1 MSDSP
6 DKNNYPNSAYRDE
19 ALDELSKALKS
30 RERKA
35 KVAPLGVVAA
45 TLAVLVVI
53 VGGIWFASTYSSDEN
68 EDQVAESE
76 QQAEQT
82 KQSEEKDIKP
92 AALPRGPKEP
102 YGMTVKCEYKKDPQG
117 KLSEAGLPN
126 GDGVQSQGTEKVT
139 LTMNGQKVG
148 LELEN
153 GVSPCTTNSFKHLV
167 QKKFYDSTKC
177 HRSVKSDS
185 MTILQCGDPEA
196 SGAGGPGYS
205 FADEYPLNG
214 VDKDKAQQPVNYK
227 RGTLAMANSGPN
239 TNGSQFFLVTGD
251 TTLPPSYNIFGTID
265 KAGLKVLDKLME
277 KAPEGD
283 AAPTEDINIESAVLG

>member
-1 MSDSP
+1 MSE
-6 DKNNYPNSAYRDE
+6 KNYPNEAKRDE
-19 ALDELSKALKS
+19 ALKELEKALKS

-35 KVAPLGVVAA
+35 KIAPLGVVAA

-53 VGGIWFASTYSSDEN
+53 VGGIWFATTYTSDEG

-76 QQAEQT
+76 EQT
-82 KQSEEKDIKP
+82 TEPEVEAVAMPDGP
-92 AALPRGPKEP
+92 AKA
-102 YGMTVKCEYKKDPQG
+102 YGDTVKCEYKKDPQG

-126 GDGVQSQGTEKVT
+126 GKDVTAKGTQKVT
-139 LTMNGQKVG
+139 LTMNGKKVG
-148 LELEN
+148 LELAN
-153 GVSPCTTNSFKHLV
+153 DKSPCSTNSFAHLV
-167 QKKFYDSTKC
+167 EKKFYDSTKC

-185 MTILQCGDPEA
+185 MTILQCGDPEG

-205 FADEYPLNG
+205 FPDEFPTNG
-214 VDKDKAQQPVNYK
+214 VEEDKAETPVNYK
-227 RGTLAMANSGPN
+227 RGTLAMANSGPD

-251 TTLPPSYNIFGTID
+251 TTLPPKYNVFGTID
-265 KAGLKVLDKLME
+265 EDGLKVLDELLE

>member
-1 MSDSP
+1 MSE
-6 DKNNYPNSAYRDE
+6 KNYPNEAKRDE
-19 ALDELSKALKS
+19 ALKELEKALKS

-35 KVAPLGVVAA
+35 KIAPLGVVAA

-53 VGGIWFASTYSSDEN
+53 VGGIWFATTYTSDEG

-76 QQAEQT
+76 EQT
-82 KQSEEKDIKP
+82 TEPEVEAVAMPDGP
-92 AALPRGPKEP
+92 AKP
-102 YGMTVKCEYKKDPQG
+102 YGDTVKCEYKKDPQG

-126 GDGVQSQGTEKVT
+126 GKDVTAKGTQKVT
-139 LTMNGQKVG
+139 LTMNGKKVG
-148 LELEN
+148 LKLAN
-153 GVSPCTTNSFKHLV
+153 DKSPCSTNSFAHLV
-167 QKKFYDSTKC
+167 EKKFYDSTKC

-185 MTILQCGDPEA
+185 MTILQCGDPEG

-205 FADEYPLNG
+205 FPDEFPTNG
-214 VDKDKAQQPVNYK
+214 VEEDKAETPVNYK
-227 RGTLAMANSGPN
+227 RGTLAMANSGPD

-251 TTLPPSYNIFGTID
+251 TTLPPKYNVFGTID
-265 KAGLKVLDKLME
+265 EDGLKVLDNLLE

>member
-1 MSDSP
+1 MSE
-6 DKNNYPNSAYRDE
+6 KNYPNEAKRDE
-19 ALDELSKALKS
+19 ALKELEKALKS

-35 KVAPLGVVAA
+35 KIAPLGVVAA

-53 VGGIWFASTYSSDEN
+53 VGGIWFATTYTSDEG

-76 QQAEQT
+76 EQT
-82 KQSEEKDIKP
+82 TEPEVEAVAMPDGP
-92 AALPRGPKEP
+92 AKP
-102 YGMTVKCEYKKDPQG
+102 YGDTVKCEYKKDPQG

-126 GDGVQSQGTEKVT
+126 GKDVTAKGTQKVT
-139 LTMNGQKVG
+139 LTMNGKKVG
-148 LELEN
+148 LKLAN
-153 GVSPCTTNSFKHLV
+153 DKSPCSTNSFAHLV
-167 QKKFYDSTKC
+167 EKKFYDSTKC

-185 MTILQCGDPEA
+185 MTILQCGDPEG

-205 FADEYPLNG
+205 FPDEFPTNG
-214 VDKDKAQQPVNYK
+214 VEEDKAETPVNYK
-227 RGTLAMANSGPN
+227 RGTLAMANSGPD

-251 TTLPPSYNIFGTID
+251 TTLPPKYNVFGTID
-265 KAGLKVLDKLME
+265 EDGLKVLDELLE

>member
-1 MSDSP
+1 MSE
-6 DKNNYPNSAYRDE
+6 KNYPNEAQRDE
-19 ALDELSKALKS
+19 ALKELEKALKS

-35 KVAPLGVVAA
+35 KIAPLGVVAA

-53 VGGIWFASTYSSDEN
+53 VGGIWFATTYTSDEG

-76 QQAEQT
+76 EQT
-82 KQSEEKDIKP
+82 TEPEVEAVAMPDGP
-92 AALPRGPKEP
+92 AKP
-102 YGMTVKCEYKKDPQG
+102 YGDTVKCEYKKDPQG

-126 GDGVQSQGTEKVT
+126 GKDVTAKGTQKVT
-139 LTMNGQKVG
+139 LTMNGKKVG
-148 LELEN
+148 LELAN
-153 GVSPCTTNSFKHLV
+153 DKSPCSTNSFAHLV
-167 QKKFYDSTKC
+167 EKKFYDSTKC

-185 MTILQCGDPEA
+185 MTILQCGDPEG

-205 FADEYPLNG
+205 FPDEFPTNG
-214 VDKDKAQQPVNYK
+214 VEEDKAETPVNYK
-227 RGTLAMANSGPN
+227 RGTLAMANSGPD

-251 TTLPPSYNIFGTID
+251 TTLPPKYNVFGTID
-265 KAGLKVLDKLME
+265 EDGLKVLDKLLE

>member
-1 MSDSP
+1 MSE
-6 DKNNYPNSAYRDE
+6 KNYPNEAKRDE
-19 ALDELSKALKS
+19 ALKELEKALKS

-35 KVAPLGVVAA
+35 KIAPLGVVAA

-53 VGGIWFASTYSSDEN
+53 VGGIWFATTYTSDEG

-76 QQAEQT
+76 EQT
-82 KQSEEKDIKP
+82 TEPEVEAVAMPDGP
-92 AALPRGPKEP
+92 AKP
-102 YGMTVKCEYKKDPQG
+102 YGDTVKCEYKKDPQG

-126 GDGVQSQGTEKVT
+126 GKDVTAKGTQKVT
-139 LTMNGQKVG
+139 LTMNGKKVG
-148 LELEN
+148 LELAN
-153 GVSPCTTNSFKHLV
+153 DKSPCSTNSFAHLV
-167 QKKFYDSTKC
+167 EKKFYDSTKC

-185 MTILQCGDPEA
+185 MTILQCGDPEG

-205 FADEYPLNG
+205 FPDEFPTNG
-214 VDKDKAQQPVNYK
+214 VEEDKAETPVNYK
-227 RGTLAMANSGPN
+227 RGTLAMANSGPD

-251 TTLPPSYNIFGTID
+251 TTLPPKYNVFGTID
-265 KAGLKVLDKLME
+265 EDGLKVLDKLLE